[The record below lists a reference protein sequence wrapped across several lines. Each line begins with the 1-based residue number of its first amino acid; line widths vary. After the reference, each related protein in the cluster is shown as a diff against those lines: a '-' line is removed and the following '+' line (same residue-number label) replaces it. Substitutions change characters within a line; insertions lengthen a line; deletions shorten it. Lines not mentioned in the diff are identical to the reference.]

1 MEAFPSSR
9 VEGVDSKYLRIL
21 QNVRSWTIAHD
32 VDAIGTDYSVLYI
45 DSARTVKVEPRS
57 AVLVRPQVVE
67 DGRRGIPPSRSVRDE
82 SLSSVVVHDVTIE
95 GIEPIVA
102 RRTVRFEPDANIL
115 RASCDVVDK
124 VIPARV

>member
-1 MEAFPSSR
+1 M
-9 VEGVDSKYLRIL
+9 EGVDSKDMRIL

-32 VDAIGTDYSVLYI
+32 VDAIGTDYAFFDI
-45 DSARTVKVEPRS
+45 DSAGAVKVEPRS

-95 GIEPIVA
+95 GIEPVVA
-102 RRTVRFEPDANIL
+102 RRTVRFEPEANIL
-115 RASCDVVDK
+115 RELSRREGLD
-124 VIPARV
+124 IHPTGTF